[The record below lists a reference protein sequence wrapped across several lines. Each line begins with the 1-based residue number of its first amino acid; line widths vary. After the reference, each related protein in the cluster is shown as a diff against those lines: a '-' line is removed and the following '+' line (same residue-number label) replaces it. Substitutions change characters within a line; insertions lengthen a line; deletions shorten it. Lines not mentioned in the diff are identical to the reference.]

1 MATINSILNKIHK
14 TELETHETKLALILE
29 LQLLNYLFTRSM

>member
-14 TELETHETKLALILE
+14 TELETHETKLALIKKENL
-29 LQLLNYLFTRSM
+29 TK